1 MKHALRLAHAVDELN
16 ERVGRVVYW
25 LILVMVLISA
35 GNAVSRKAFD
45 LSSNAFLEIQWYLF
59 SAVFLLAAGYT
70 LKRNEHVRID
80 VLSGRLSQR
89 AQAWIDIVGAL
100 LFLLPLTLVVLYHAW
115 PYFTLSF
122 TSREWS
128 SNPGGL
134 IIWPAK
140 ALIPAGFVLLLLQG
154 LAEVIKRV
162 GFLRGLVPFAPVPR
176 TPHSEDLG
184 GITPCVKDHVKSW
197 DRN

>member
-1 MKHALRLAHAVDELN
+1 MKHALRFALAVDELN
-16 ERVGRVVYW
+16 ERVGRATYW
-25 LILVMVLISA
+25 LILVMVLVSA

-70 LKRNEHVRID
+70 LKHNEHVRID

-89 AQAWIDIVGAL
+89 TQAWIDILGGL

-115 PYFTLSF
+115 PYFMLSF
-122 TSREWS
+122 TSQEWS

-162 GFLRGLVPFAPVPR
+162 GFLRGLAPFEPVPR
-176 TPHSEDLG
+176 TPHSEDMG
-184 GITPCVKDHVKSW
+184 GIAPGPEDNAASR
-197 DRN
+197 DRR